1 MWYLDVKQ
9 TIWERIAI
17 NSEDDYSKI
26 VEMLKE
32 GKSIENIYNE
42 YNMDECESEIL
53 YDTATEMDI
62 NDNDENSTIEL
73 LDENMQTVWKNGK

>member
-62 NDNDENSTIEL
+62 NENDENSTIEL